1 VSLLICPFPL
11 ASLTRKLALE
21 SLERKPMPIFQL
33 PLPDGR
39 SLSSQ
44 TRPLIMGI
52 LNVTPD
58 SFSDG
63 GLFAAHDAAIA
74 QAERMAQ
81 EGADIIDIGGEST
94 RPGHQPV
101 AEEEERRRILPVI
114 EVLAKRLKQ
123 PLSIDTMKA
132 SVARAALDAGAVILN
147 DVWGLRHDPDMPNV
161 ARRAAALVVMH
172 NRREVDASVDM
183 MAEVKSFLAGSLA
196 LGEAAGLPKERILVD
211 PGIGFGKTR
220 AQNLTL
226 LGRLGELSTL
236 GAPIL
241 VGLSRKSL
249 IGHVIGEVAPRE
261 RLFGTIAANVLASQA
276 GASVVRVH
284 DVKAHVQALAVAS
297 AIAAAA

>member
-1 VSLLICPFPL
+1 
-11 ASLTRKLALE
+11 
-21 SLERKPMPIFQL
+21 MPIFQL

-39 SLSSQ
+39 ILSSQ

-226 LGRLGELSTL
+226 LRRLGELSTL

>member
-1 VSLLICPFPL
+1 
-11 ASLTRKLALE
+11 
-21 SLERKPMPIFQL
+21 MPVFQL
-33 PLPDGR
+33 SLPDGR
-39 SLSSQ
+39 VISSQ

-63 GLFAAHDAAIA
+63 GLFAAHETAIA
-74 QAERMAQ
+74 HGERLAE

-101 AEEEERRRILPVI
+101 GEGEERRRVLPVV
-114 EVLAKRLKQ
+114 EALAKRLKQ
-123 PLSIDTMKA
+123 PISIDTMKA
-132 SVARAALDAGAVILN
+132 SVARDALDAGAVILN
-147 DVWGLRHDPDMPNV
+147 DVWGLRHDPEMPEV

-172 NRREVDASVDM
+172 NRREIDAGVDM
-183 MAEVKSFLAGSLA
+183 MAEVAISLAGSLA

-220 AQNLTL
+220 AQNLML
-226 LGRLGELSTL
+226 LRRLGELSAL

-249 IGHVIGEVAPRE
+249 IGDVSGETSPRE
-261 RLFGTIAANVLASQA
+261 RVYGTIAANVLAARA

>member
-1 VSLLICPFPL
+1 
-11 ASLTRKLALE
+11 
-21 SLERKPMPIFQL
+21 MPIFQL

-39 SLSSQ
+39 VLSSQ
-44 TRPLIMGI
+44 ARPLIMGI

-74 QAERMAQ
+74 QGERLAE

-101 AEEEERRRILPVI
+101 AEDEEGRRVLPVV
-114 EVLAKRLKQ
+114 EALAKRVKQ

-132 SVARAALDAGAVILN
+132 SVARRALDAGAVILN
-147 DVWGLRHDPDMPNV
+147 DVWGLRHDPEMPNI

-172 NRREVDASVDM
+172 NRREIDASIDM
-183 MAEVKSFLAGSLA
+183 VAEVKSFLAGSLA
-196 LGEAAGLPKERILVD
+196 LGEAAGVAKERILVD

-220 AQNLTL
+220 AQNLIL
-226 LGRLGELSTL
+226 LRRLGELSEL

-249 IGHVIGEVAPRE
+249 IGHVTGELTPRE
-261 RLFGTIAANVLASQA
+261 RLFGTIAANVLAARA
-276 GASVVRVH
+276 GASVLRVH
-284 DVKAHVQALAVAS
+284 DVKAHLQALAVAS

>member
-1 VSLLICPFPL
+1 
-11 ASLTRKLALE
+11 
-21 SLERKPMPIFQL
+21 MPIFQL

-39 SLSSQ
+39 ILSSQ

>member
-1 VSLLICPFPL
+1 
-11 ASLTRKLALE
+11 
-21 SLERKPMPIFQL
+21 MPIFEL

-39 SLSSQ
+39 LISSQ

-74 QAERMAQ
+74 QGERMAE

-94 RPGHQPV
+94 RPGHEPV
-101 AEEEERRRILPVI
+101 GEEEERRRVLPVV
-114 EVLAKRLKQ
+114 EALAKRLKQ

-132 SVARAALDAGAVILN
+132 SVARAALEAGAVILN
-147 DVWGLRHDPDMPNV
+147 DVWGLRHDPQMPDI
-161 ARRAAALVVMH
+161 ARQAAALVVMH

-183 MAEVKSFLAGSLA
+183 MAEVKSFLADSLA
-196 LGEAAGLPKERILVD
+196 LGEAAGLPKARILID

-220 AQNLTL
+220 AQNLIL
-226 LGRLGELSTL
+226 LRRLGELSTL

-249 IGHVIGEVAPRE
+249 IGHVTGEVAPLE

>member
-1 VSLLICPFPL
+1 
-11 ASLTRKLALE
+11 
-21 SLERKPMPIFQL
+21 MPIFQL

-39 SLSSQ
+39 ILSSQ
-44 TRPLIMGI
+44 SRPLIMGI

-74 QAERMAQ
+74 QGERMA
-81 EGADIIDIGGEST
+81 EEEADIIDIGGMST

-101 AEEEERRRILPVI
+101 AEDEERRRVLPVV
-114 EVLAKRLKQ
+114 EALVKRLKQ

-147 DVWGLRHDPDMPNV
+147 DVWGLRHDPEMPNV
-161 ARRAAALVVMH
+161 ARRATALVVMH
-172 NRREVDASVDM
+172 NRREVDASVDIL
-183 MAEVKSFLAGSLA
+183 AEVKSFLAGSLA

-249 IGHVIGEVAPRE
+249 IGHVTGELSPHE
-261 RLFGTIAANVLASQA
+261 RLFGTIAANVLAARS
-276 GASVVRVH
+276 GASVLRVH

>member
-1 VSLLICPFPL
+1 
-11 ASLTRKLALE
+11 
-21 SLERKPMPIFQL
+21 MPIFQL

-39 SLSSQ
+39 VLSSQ
-44 TRPLIMGI
+44 ARPLIMGI

-74 QAERMAQ
+74 QGERLAE

-101 AEEEERRRILPVI
+101 AEDEEGRRVLPVV
-114 EVLAKRLKQ
+114 EALAKRVKQ
-123 PLSIDTMKA
+123 PLSIDTTKA
-132 SVARAALDAGAVILN
+132 SVARRALDAGAVILN
-147 DVWGLRHDPDMPNV
+147 DVWGLRHDPEMPNI

-172 NRREVDASVDM
+172 NRREIDASIDM
-183 MAEVKSFLAGSLA
+183 VAEVKSFLAGSLA
-196 LGEAAGLPKERILVD
+196 LGEAAGVAKERILVD

-220 AQNLTL
+220 AQNLIL
-226 LGRLGELSTL
+226 LRRLGELSEL

-249 IGHVIGEVAPRE
+249 IGHVTGELTPRE
-261 RLFGTIAANVLASQA
+261 RLFGTIAANVLAARA
-276 GASVVRVH
+276 GASVLRVH
-284 DVKAHVQALAVAS
+284 DVKAHLQALAVAS